1 MQNLHK
7 ELFSVLQTGSNKRMQ
22 YSNGLMI
29 EPLEN
34 GFLLIINNK
43 NLFDFLWEKF
53 AKDFGHERLMQNVT
67 VNTTDYRIYIQGLKP
82 HVLEQ
87 DLKFISPDF
96 LNQYV

>member
-1 MQNLHK
+1 MLAVIFPIVVCVTLAYPIFK
-7 ELFSVLQTGSNKRMQ
+7 IFSVKGVAFYPRCSARRVVQQACVS
-22 YSNGLMI
+22 GL
-29 EPLEN
+29 
-34 GFLLIINNK
+34 FR
-43 NLFDFLWEKF
+43 EKF

-67 VNTTDYRIYIQGLKP
+67 VNTIDYRIYIQGLKP